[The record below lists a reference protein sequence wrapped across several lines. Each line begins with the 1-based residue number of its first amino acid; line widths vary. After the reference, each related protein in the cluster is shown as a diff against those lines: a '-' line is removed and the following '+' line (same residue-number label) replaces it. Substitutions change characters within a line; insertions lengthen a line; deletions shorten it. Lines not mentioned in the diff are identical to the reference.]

1 MDSHLNNLY
10 SQYLLSGNEDNI
22 EEIKAISENFNLD
35 IEEINT
41 TVDEF
46 RSKRDSLHIAYSGK
60 DMNIKHFYN
69 EIMPNI
75 IMSSKLAQNLDN
87 CLKKSRVRNCIF
99 S

>member
-1 MDSHLNNLY
+1 MTV

-46 RSKRDSLHIAYSGK
+46 RSKRDSLYIAYYGK
-60 DMNIKHFYN
+60 DSSYMCYAMYISFY
-69 EIMPNI
+69 
-75 IMSSKLAQNLDN
+75 SFL
-87 CLKKSRVRNCIF
+87 
-99 S
+99 